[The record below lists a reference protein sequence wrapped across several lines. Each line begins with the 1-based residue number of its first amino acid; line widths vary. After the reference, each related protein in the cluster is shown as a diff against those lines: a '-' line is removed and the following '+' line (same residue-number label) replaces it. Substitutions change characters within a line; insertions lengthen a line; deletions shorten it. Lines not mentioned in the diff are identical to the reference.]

1 MVFRVQQE
9 KEVSQEILQVSQIV
23 QNFADRNSIDYEK
36 YAELDLTSTQGIT
49 DILYLSGLDGEVVI
63 YSSGECID
71 PWVEYTYKS
80 SWSDCSLYLDIWGE
94 TKELINMKKVILT
107 RPIFKIIP
115 FASEQQYLNSDS
127 LCEEGKY
134 LYCLNAP
141 GFRMIFTAY
150 SANYGTQ
157 RATHVTVPFQQFF

>member
-71 PWVEYTYKS
+71 P
-80 SWSDCSLYLDIWGE
+80 
-94 TKELINMKKVILT
+94 
-107 RPIFKIIP
+107 
-115 FASEQQYLNSDS
+115 
-127 LCEEGKY
+127 
-134 LYCLNAP
+134 
-141 GFRMIFTAY
+141 
-150 SANYGTQ
+150 
-157 RATHVTVPFQQFF
+157 